1 MACGAR
7 RLDKGGQQI
16 KEKWR
21 SALAEAQCPRRLPKL
36 ILPQNLEPHTCQEAV
51 PTAQAG
57 GLERGRLTWVPV
69 LIRVMGARILT
80 ACRSSTST
88 STRS

>member
-1 MACGAR
+1 M
-7 RLDKGGQQI
+7 L
-16 KEKWR
+16 WR
-21 SALAEAQCPRRLPKL
+21 KHSVLAGSLSSSCPRTWSPTPAKRL
-36 ILPQNLEPHTCQEAV
+36 CQQHRQE
-51 PTAQAG
+51 G
-57 GLERGRLTWVPV
+57 WRGPRLTWVPV